1 MASLDVAD
9 APRQARARQR
19 WTWITIAAV
28 GIVSGS
34 ALLAVPAI
42 AAGGAA
48 GSGGSHDRVIVCESG
63 VVTDGDVWTSSAVAT
78 RATSDTPVPDGC
90 REG

>member
-1 MASLDVAD
+1 MASLDID
-9 APRQARARQR
+9 AAEQARSRQR

-34 ALLAVPAI
+34 ALLAVPAL
-42 AAGGAA
+42 AAEGST
-48 GSGGSHDRVIVCESG
+48 GSGGTTDRVIVCESG
-63 VVTDGDVWTSSAVAT
+63 VVTDGDVQTSSAVAT
-78 RATSDTPVPDGC
+78 RATSDAPVPNGC